1 MSTHIAIIPGKLYP
15 QPNGSIQVD
24 KEGKWTATQIYL
36 CHRASAVALMPR
48 IGSCHPELAFITL
61 TSASVGYSEGDV
73 AEITCQYSGVEKKDN
88 EKAHATFSMG
98 LSVSEEPILTHHRYK
113 DLPAYEVEAIKF
125 IMAGKDK
132 DDQGND
138 MEDFVETALGKEV
151 LAKVERG
158 ETSYY
163 SPKITWKESWQSDE
177 PVKSVEL
184 NMIAKIDTP
193 EGPVP
198 ALAVNRNWLRNG
210 VTQEQDGKAF
220 RIEIEWLASNPGG
233 WDADLY
239 SPS

>member
-1 MSTHIAIIPGKLYP
+1 MANARNAVRKRGRTGLIIGILAVMILI
-15 QPNGSIQVD
+15 G
-24 KEGKWTATQIYL
+24 GGGL
-36 CHRASAVALMPR
+36 AVA
-48 IGSCHPELAFITL
+48 
-61 TSASVGYSEGDV
+61 Y
-73 AEITCQYSGVEKKDN
+73 
-88 EKAHATFSMG
+88 
-98 LSVSEEPILTHHRYK
+98 
-113 DLPAYEVEAIKF
+113 
-125 IMAGKDK
+125 
-132 DDQGND
+132 
-138 MEDFVETALGKEV
+138 LGKAKPVPPEK

-239 SPS
+239 SPT